1 MRRTEKKEVVR
12 KELEEVTTGR
22 FCDFCN
28 KEILPVDG
36 ETYDYFYI
44 TTSHRDWGNDSVD
57 SFEHFDACSVEC
69 ALGLTEKYLKSTNG
83 FINTGEI
90 DIEHANRLE
99 DGTDRDYK
107 TEIGY

>member
-36 ETYDYFYI
+36 KRYDYFYI
-44 TTSHRDWGNDSVD
+44 TTSHCDWGNDSVD
-57 SFEHFDACSVEC
+57 SYEHFDACSVEC
-69 ALGLTEKYLKSTNG
+69 ALGLAEKYLKSTNG
-83 FINTGEI
+83 FRNTGEI
-90 DIEHANRLE
+90 DIEHANWLE
-99 DGTDRDYK
+99 DGADRDYK
-107 TEIGY
+107 TEIRY